1 MQETVNIRE
10 YLDIFN
16 RRKWIIIV
24 LVLVSLILGGYKT
37 YKNYNSYVPTYT
49 STVTVRINTM
59 KEYEEQQAKNKEKNN
74 NKNEDG
80 TSDTSNNSNNNDIN
94 NYYNSYSSSAEMR
107 NQNIASSYVGLTAK
121 EQFRKKVAA
130 ISGIQMSHLGSIVAT
145 QNTEIPTFV
154 DINVVSASAEMA
166 TKVAN
171 AVPEAFNQELIEIA
185 KVNCVEVVYEP
196 TTPALIPRAKD
207 RTLIKFLAVGI
218 AISIFLVLLVECLDT
233 RIKTPNDVDKY
244 WDLPLIGVIPL
255 DDGKSRNIH
264 NMKSSKENQN
274 GRSSKNKQNGLN
286 AKNDQNKN
294 ATNK

>member
-24 LVLVSLILGGYKT
+24 LVLVSLIFGGYKT

-74 NKNEDG
+74 KKNEDG

-274 GRSSKNKQNGLN
+274 GRRYKNKQNGLN